1 MKVSRQVK
9 YSDDNYGNTTQ
20 TLEFDIN
27 SSQLV
32 VVNRLLDEWEAHIR
46 EHGPMRN
53 TLDMTVRE
61 AKEVEVKNEA
71 LRRILAELSMHDRA
85 GC

>member
-32 VVNRLLDEWEAHIR
+32 IVNRLLDEWEAHIR
-46 EHGPMRN
+46 EYGPMRN